1 MKILLITDTQ
11 FGMCDDNL
19 SSEKWSKIA
28 KSWSLPESGIEKE
41 KRNLKNFIDFA
52 NKVKPDLVIHCGDI
66 VNRISNS
73 NPLNE
78 YLDLIKKL
86 NDVPIY
92 HLPGNHDVGIDPE
105 NLSLEGLNFYNDFF
119 GNIPSHNGFWLQKK
133 SEGKFNNVNLI
144 DN

>member
-28 KSWSLPESGIEKE
+28 KSWSLPDIGIEKE

-52 NKVKPDLVIHCGDI
+52 NKVKPDLVVHCGDI

-78 YLDLIKKL
+78 YLHLVKKL

-105 NLSLEGLNFYNDFF
+105 NLSLEGLNFYKDFLCQTCL
-119 GNIPSHNGFWLQKK
+119 PHL
-133 SEGKFNNVNLI
+133 LML
-144 DN
+144 